1 MKQPNAALSQ
11 RGEVLELEH
20 KFKVVEIFKSISGES
35 YHSGQVA
42 VFVRLYGCNLRCQ
55 YSDGGCDTVYG
66 YEGENYTEMTAVE
79 ICKQVFSLSPNKF
92 VVLTGGEPLLDD
104 HAPELIHKLI
114 VEYGFKVDIETNGS
128 INIVKVLDEIIKQ
141 DNSYLISTCVL
152 QPNLIFTV
160 DYKSP
165 SSCMNNRMVS
175 NFASMIDIV
184 SRSGYEV
191 NVKCVVSD
199 NDEDIKSVE
208 ELLRDMQR
216 TGFNML
222 HFFLSPVYG
231 CDISYIVDKM
241 CESDILSQARL
252 QLQIHKYIWDPEKRG
267 V

>member
-1 MKQPNAALSQ
+1 MIDMD
-11 RGEVLELEH
+11 H
-20 KFKVVEIFKSISGES
+20 KFKVVEIFRSISGES

-66 YEGENYTEMTAVE
+66 YEGNNYTEMTADE
-79 ICKQVFSLSPNKF
+79 ICKEVSSLSPNKF

-128 INIVKVLDEIIKQ
+128 INILKVVDEIIKQ
-141 DNSYLISTCVL
+141 DNSYLISSYIL
-152 QPNLIFTV
+152 QSNLIFTV

-165 SSCMNNRMVS
+165 SSRMNNQMVS
-175 NFASMIDIV
+175 NFASMIDIA

-208 ELLRDMQR
+208 ALLRDVQR
-216 TGFNML
+216 NGFNML

-252 QLQIHKYIWDPEKRG
+252 QLQIHKYIWDPERRG